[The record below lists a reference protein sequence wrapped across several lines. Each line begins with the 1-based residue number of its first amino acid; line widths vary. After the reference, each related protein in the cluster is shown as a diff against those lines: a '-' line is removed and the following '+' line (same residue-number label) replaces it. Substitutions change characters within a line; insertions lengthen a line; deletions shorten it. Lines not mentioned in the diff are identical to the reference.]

1 MVNNLILYASSCGG
15 KEAIPPRPQV
25 LQAVSTITNTL
36 LSAQQKTDRITS
48 TLFPPEWFKA
58 NPNYK
63 SYIPNSKEP
72 VSFEIIRKQQQATV
86 SWFSRGT
93 CNALSKITQPTLA
106 IVGTDDMWTPA
117 PNSLMIAE
125 KIAGA
130 SIIQIK
136 GAGHG
141 MMYQFPDKFSKAVS
155 TFLQMA
161 N

>member
-1 MVNNLILYASSCGG
+1 
-15 KEAIPPRPQV
+15 
-25 LQAVSTITNTL
+25 
-36 LSAQQKTDRITS
+36 
-48 TLFPPEWFKA
+48 
-58 NPNYK
+58 
-63 SYIPNSKEP
+63 
-72 VSFEIIRKQQQATV
+72 
-86 SWFSRGT
+86 
-93 CNALSKITQPTLA
+93 
-106 IVGTDDMWTPA
+106 
-117 PNSLMIAE
+117 LMIAE